1 MKKFKGVNIRFYLT
15 IVVLAVLV
23 GSLGVSALVVALFE
37 KFFEK
42 LEIFPTSVWV
52 ALFTFAVA
60 TPTMVFLIKKIL
72 KPIPVLKDAMEKVAK
87 GEFDIQID
95 TDSKI
100 DEIRKAYDSFNIMV
114 KELQSTEILQ
124 TDFISNVSH
133 EFKTP
138 INAIEGYTMLLQ
150 GEASISDEQNEYIDK
165 ILQNTKRLT
174 ELIGGILLL
183 SKIENQ
189 VIAPRK
195 EKFRLDE
202 QIRKVIVSLEM
213 KWTKKE
219 IDFDIS
225 LDEIIYFGNQSLLY
239 HVWLNLID
247 NAIKFSPQEG
257 KIIISLSKKNNN
269 VEFIIIDNGKGI
281 SEKDK
286 KHIFDK
292 FFQADSSHSSEGNGL
307 GLTLVKRIIN
317 ISEGT
322 ITCDNAEKG
331 GCIFTVNLPL

>member
-1 MKKFKGVNIRFYLT
+1 MKKKKWINIQFYL
-15 IVVLAVLV
+15 ILLVLGILVASLVIAAFVVSI
-23 GSLGVSALVVALFE
+23 GDKFFKWLGVFSTNIWVTIITLLISAPFIVL
-37 KFFEK
+37 
-42 LEIFPTSVWV
+42 T
-52 ALFTFAVA
+52 
-60 TPTMVFLIKKIL
+60 IKIIL
-72 KPIPVLKDAMEKVAK
+72 KPIPVLKNAMEKVAK
-87 GEFDIQID
+87 GEFDIKLE

-150 GEASISDEQNEYIDK
+150 DEEINDEKKEYVEK

-189 VIAPRK
+189 VIAPKK
-195 EKFRLDE
+195 EVFRLDE
-202 QIRKVIVSLEM
+202 QIRKVIVALEM

-225 LDEIIYFGNQSLLY
+225 MDEMLYNGNQSLLY

-247 NAIKFSPQEG
+247 NAIKFSKQG
-257 KIIISLSKKNNN
+257 GYIRITLNKKDNNA
-269 VEFIIIDNGKGI
+269 EFIIEDNGEGI
-281 SEKDK
+281 TDEDM

-292 FFQADSSHSSEGNGL
+292 FFQADSSHNKEGNGL
-307 GLTLVKRIIN
+307 GLTLVKRILNIN
-317 ISEGT
+317 EGK
-322 ITCDNAEKG
+322 IECQKG
-331 GCIFTVNLPL
+331 KNGG

>member
-1 MKKFKGVNIRFYLT
+1 MKKKKWINIQFYL
-15 IVVLAVLV
+15 ILLVLAILIASLV
-23 GSLGVSALVVALFE
+23 IAAFVVSIGDKFFKWLGVFSTNIWVTIITLLISAPCIVL
-37 KFFEK
+37 
-42 LEIFPTSVWV
+42 T
-52 ALFTFAVA
+52 
-60 TPTMVFLIKKIL
+60 IKIIL
-72 KPIPVLKDAMEKVAK
+72 KPISVLKNAMEKVAK
-87 GEFDIQID
+87 GEFDIKLE

-150 GEASISDEQNEYIDK
+150 GEEINDEQKEYVEK

-189 VIAPRK
+189 VIAPKK
-195 EKFRLDE
+195 EVYRLDE
-202 QIRKVIVSLEM
+202 QIRKVIVALEM

-225 LDEIIYFGNQSLLY
+225 MDEMLYNGNQSLLY

-247 NAIKFSPQEG
+247 NAIKFSKQG
-257 KIIISLSKKNNN
+257 GYIKINLTKKDNNA
-269 VEFIIIDNGKGI
+269 EFIIEDNGEGI
-281 SEKDK
+281 SDEDM

-292 FFQADSSHSSEGNGL
+292 FFQADSSHNKEGNGL
-307 GLTLVKRIIN
+307 GLTLVKRILNIN
-317 ISEGT
+317 EGN
-322 ITCDNAEKG
+322 IECQKGENG
-331 GCIFTVNLPL
+331 GCIFKVDLPL